1 MQQNDRMTMMAEA
14 PVHRVL
20 VRMSLPMMIS
30 FFIQAM
36 YNIVDSM
43 FVARISEHALTA
55 VSLAFPMQMIVVAIS
70 VGMTTGVSA
79 VWARYMGM
87 GRNDKASATIRTMTT
102 LCFMVSVVFV
112 LLGIFVTGPLYRFQ
126 TDAADI
132 AEMGTVY
139 LTINWVLAFCG
150 IFGKFYERLLVSSSR
165 SILSMIAM
173 TSGAVFNLIFD
184 PLLIFGLGPFPALG
198 VAGAAYATVGGQLLA
213 GIVGIIMNWK
223 HNEPVRHDLL
233 RVAFHPDAAADI
245 FRVGAPTMLTM
256 GLSSLTNFTINRILG
271 TYSTTAI
278 AVQGVWMKLQNFC
291 YMPAFGL
298 NNGMIPILSYNYGH
312 GRPDRVRKTMNL
324 AIGGCA
330 VLMTVLLIVFELI
343 PGVVLTLFNAGDQ
356 MREIGTMCLRA
367 CVIALPFG
375 AVSMMLSTSMQALDH
390 SRYALVINL
399 LRQCILMIICY
410 SVLSALTHNEKY
422 IWFAVPL
429 TEIITFG
436 VSCLLNR
443 RFRKAIMGPGKESEG

>member
-14 PVHRVL
+14 PVHQVL

-87 GRNDKASATIRTMTT
+87 GRQDKASATIRTMTA
-102 LCFMVSVVFV
+102 LCSIVSVLFIV
-112 LLGIFVTGPLYRFQ
+112 LGIFVTGPLYRFQ
-126 TDAADI
+126 TDVADI
-132 AEMGTVY
+132 AEMGAVY
-139 LTINWVLAFCG
+139 LTINWVAAFGG
-150 IFGKFYERLLVSSSR
+150 IFGKYYERLLVSSGR
-165 SILSMIAM
+165 SILSMISMA
-173 TSGAVFNLIFD
+173 SGAVFNLIFD
-184 PLLIFGLGPFPALG
+184 PLLIFGIGPFPALG
-198 VAGAAYATVGGQLLA
+198 VAGAAYATIGGQILA
-213 GIVGIIMNWK
+213 GIIGIIFNWK
-223 HNEPVRHDLL
+223 HNEPVRHDML
-233 RVAFHPDAAADI
+233 RLAFHADAALDI
-245 FRVGAPTMLTM
+245 LRVGAPTMLTM
-256 GLSSLTNFTINRILG
+256 GLSSVTNFTINRILG
-271 TYSTTAI
+271 SYSTTAI
-278 AVQGVWMKLQNFC
+278 AVQGIWMKLQNFC

-324 AIGGCA
+324 AIGACA
-330 VLMTVLLIVFELI
+330 ILMTVLLMVFELI
-343 PGVVLTLFNAGDQ
+343 PGSILTLFNAGDQ

-367 CVIALPFG
+367 CVISLPFG

-390 SRYALVINL
+390 SRYALLINL
-399 LRQCILMIICY
+399 LRQCVLMIA
-410 SVLSALTHNEKY
+410 SFAVLSALTHSEKFL
-422 IWFAVPL
+422 WFAVPT
-429 TEIITFG
+429 TEIITFA

-443 RFRKAIMGPGKESEG
+443 RFRKAIMKPRESAEG

>member
-14 PVHRVL
+14 PVHQVL

-87 GRNDKASATIRTMTT
+87 GRQDKASATIRTMTAMC
-102 LCFMVSVVFV
+102 LIVSAVFV
-112 LLGIFVTGPLYRFQ
+112 VLGVFATEPLYRFQ
-126 TDAADI
+126 TDVTDI
-132 AEMGTVY
+132 AEMGAVY
-139 LTINWVLAFCG
+139 LTINWVAAFGG
-150 IFGKFYERLLVSSSR
+150 IFGKYYERLLVSSGR
-165 SILSMIAM
+165 SILSMISMA
-173 TSGAVFNLIFD
+173 SGAVFNLIFD
-184 PLLIFGLGPFPALG
+184 PLLIFGIGPFPALG
-198 VAGAAYATVGGQLLA
+198 VAGAAYATVGGQILA
-213 GIVGIIMNWK
+213 GIIGIILNWK
-223 HNEPVRHDLL
+223 HNEPVRHDML
-233 RVAFHPDAAADI
+233 RFAFHADAAVDI
-245 FRVGAPTMLTM
+245 LRVGAPTMLTM
-256 GLSSLTNFTINRILG
+256 GLSSATNFTINRILG
-271 TYSTTAI
+271 SYSTTAI
-278 AVQGVWMKLQNFC
+278 AVQGIWMKLQNFC

-324 AIGGCA
+324 AIGACA

-343 PGVVLTLFNAGDQ
+343 PGSILTLFNAGEQ

-367 CVIALPFG
+367 CVISLPFG

-390 SRYALVINL
+390 SRYALLINL
-399 LRQCILMIICY
+399 LRQCVLMIA
-410 SVLSALTHNEKY
+410 SFAVLSALTHSEKFL
-422 IWFAVPL
+422 WFAVPA
-429 TEIITFG
+429 TEIITFA

-443 RFRKAIMGPGKESEG
+443 RFRKAIMRPKEALE

>member
-14 PVHRVL
+14 PVHQVL

-55 VSLAFPMQMIVVAIS
+55 VSLAFPMQMIVVAVS

-87 GRNDKASATIRTMTT
+87 GRQDKASAAIRTMTA
-102 LCFMVSVVFV
+102 LCFLVSVVFV
-112 LLGIFVTGPLYRFQ
+112 LLGIFVTAPLYRFQ
-126 TDAADI
+126 TDVREI
-132 AEMGTVY
+132 AEMGTAY
-139 LTINWVLAFCG
+139 LTINWVAAFGG
-150 IFGKFYERLLVSSSR
+150 IFGKYYERLLVSSGR
-165 SILSMIAM
+165 SILSMLSMA
-173 TSGAVFNLIFD
+173 SGAVFNLIFD
-184 PLLIFGLGPFPALG
+184 PLLIFGIGPFPALG
-198 VAGAAYATVGGQLLA
+198 VAGAAYATVGGQILA
-213 GIVGIIMNWK
+213 GIVGIILNWK
-223 HNEPVRHDLL
+223 HNGPVRRDML
-233 RVAFHPDAAADI
+233 RIGFHPDAAIDI

-271 TYSTTAI
+271 AYSTTAI

-312 GRPDRVRKTMNL
+312 GRPDRVKKTMDL

-343 PGVVLTLFNAGDQ
+343 PGAILTMFNAGEH
-356 MREIGTMCLRA
+356 MRQLGISCLRA

-390 SRYALVINL
+390 SRYALIINL
-399 LRQCILMIICY
+399 LRQCILMIVCY
-410 SVLSALTHNEKY
+410 SILSALTHSARH
-422 IWFAVPL
+422 IWFAVPA
-429 TEIITFG
+429 TEIITFT
-436 VSCLLNR
+436 VSLILNR
-443 RFRKAIMGPGKESEG
+443 RFRKTIVALPKGTE